1 MYQLKGNF
9 FPKVNFFPPGGAGGY
24 ILQNKYVFRLERYSH
39 ILIWCERIL
48 IKGPRKVSFGSVV
61 FTPGGYILP
70 NILLQGAIFFQTSNA
85 LRMEG
90 YLRTLKCCRRIFI
103 KCHTHDRECRK
114 KCFYIQ
120 LVYPFNNEMIWFV
133 ILMHQKPF
141 LSLKTSLFQ
150 VYGNIE
156 IVEGYSSQIYTGG
169 KQFNLLEEYSPL
181 WPWKPQKWT
190 GHPKKNLF

>member
-1 MYQLKGNF
+1 M
-9 FPKVNFFPPGGAGGY
+9 VNFSLKYKIFYLEYTSMTKLSSSLNYPIHMRTGGY
-24 ILQNKYVFRLERYSH
+24 ILQNKYGFRLERYSH
-39 ILIWCERIL
+39 ILIWC
-48 IKGPRKVSFGSVV
+48 G
-61 FTPGGYILP
+61 
-70 NILLQGAIFFQTSNA
+70 
-85 LRMEG
+85 
-90 YLRTLKCCRRIFI
+90 RIFI
-103 KCHTHDRECRK
+103 KDCTCNRKCRK
-114 KCFYIQ
+114 ECSFTK

-181 WPWKPQKWT
+181 SWGRHKHSGW
-190 GHPKKNLF
+190 LSEFC